1 MPDPVAQALAEAAAR
16 IAARLA
22 ADIRAREDDGTSA
35 RVTVASSTTA
45 GDQGAGV
52 ALSVTGAFRPDG
64 RAGPVSAS
72 GAQPVR
78 VRAVTPLR
86 TLKDGRVAP
95 KGRSAT
101 GPAGQRVTST
111 PAGDTPAGD
120 TPGASAARSIAAGIT
135 PGGSPMRPQ
144 TVGGQQAL
152 VRSAVNAAL
161 PRAAAE
167 VGRAAR
173 EALVRMI
180 RSGLRG

>member
-1 MPDPVAQALAEAAAR
+1 MPDPVAQALAGAAAR

-35 RVTVASSTTA
+35 RVTVASSTITS
-45 GDQGAGV
+45 DQGSGV

-72 GAQPVR
+72 ASGAQPVR
-78 VRAVTPLR
+78 LRAVTPLR
-86 TLKDGRVAP
+86 TLKDGRIAP

-101 GPAGQRVTST
+101 GSAGQRVTS
-111 PAGDTPAGD
+111 TPAGD

-152 VRSAVNAAL
+152 VRNAVNAAL

-167 VGRAAR
+167 AGRAAR

-180 RSGLRG
+180 RSGVRG

>member
-1 MPDPVAQALAEAAAR
+1 MPDPVAQALAGATAR

-45 GDQGAGV
+45 GDQGTGV

-64 RAGPVSAS
+64 RTGPVSAS

-78 VRAVTPLR
+78 LRAVTPLR

-101 GPAGQRVTST
+101 RPAGQRVTS
-111 PAGDTPAGD
+111 TPAGD

-144 TVGGQQAL
+144 TVAGQQAL

-167 VGRAAR
+167 VGRASR

>member
-1 MPDPVAQALAEAAAR
+1 MPDPVAQALAGAAAR

-64 RAGPVSAS
+64 RTGPVSASASAS

-78 VRAVTPLR
+78 LRAVTPLR

-101 GPAGQRVTST
+101 GRAGQRVTS
-111 PAGDTPAGD
+111 TPAGD

-152 VRSAVNAAL
+152 VRNAVNAAL
-161 PRAAAE
+161 PWAAAE

>member
-1 MPDPVAQALAEAAAR
+1 MPDPVAQALAGAAAR

-35 RVTVASSTTA
+35 RVTVASSTTTS
-45 GDQGAGV
+45 DQGSGV

-64 RAGPVSAS
+64 RAGQVSAS

-78 VRAVTPLR
+78 LRAVTPLR
-86 TLKDGRVAP
+86 TLKDGRIAP

-101 GPAGQRVTST
+101 GSAGQRVTS
-111 PAGDTPAGD
+111 TPAGD

-152 VRSAVNAAL
+152 VRNAVNAAL
-161 PRAAAE
+161 PRAAAD

-173 EALVRMI
+173 EALVRTI
-180 RSGLRG
+180 RSGVRG